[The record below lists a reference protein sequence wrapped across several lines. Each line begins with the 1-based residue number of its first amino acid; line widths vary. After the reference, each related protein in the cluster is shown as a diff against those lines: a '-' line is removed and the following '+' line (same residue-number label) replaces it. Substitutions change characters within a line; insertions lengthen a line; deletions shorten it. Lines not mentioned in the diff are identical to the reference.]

1 VRSLVSPSPSI
12 LVRSVLPIADRR
24 VSVVFFRVTTGPPF
38 VVASLLPGR
47 LETLALDISFAA
59 DVRVSARVVV
69 ARDERAAAVT
79 ENTRCVVHLTGHVDS
94 SFVLISPKE
103 VRDEDEKSATESF
116 EEDDQGEDVSS
127 SESWGSDVDEVL
139 GDDGNVSEGDEAI
152 ARTCLIGDDDASVA
166 ARLRAKN
173 KGIMTGDWHV
183 PSVEDVS
190 SLFRDGSSS
199 ANGSG
204 EVRSGWAY
212 HLQTPGARVHK
223 SVDKM
228 PEFAYTGELQPGLI
242 SPRRRVP
249 SRGWSFPPP
258 DYATT
263 GWPTAEFESKLQ
275 RVIEIKTPEAIVK
288 MRASCSL
295 ARAVMDA
302 VAALVK
308 PGVSTDFLDHV
319 VHVMTVSSR
328 TRVPPP
334 IFGDSTVPIVQL
346 SRNPWDETN
355 EP

>member
-1 VRSLVSPSPSI
+1 MRSLVSLSPSI
-12 LVRSVLPIADRR
+12 LVRSVLPVADRR
-24 VSVVFFRVTTGPPF
+24 VSVVLFGVTTGPPF

-79 ENTRCVVHLTGHVDS
+79 ENTPCVVHLTGHVDS
-94 SFVLISPKE
+94 SFVLISPRE
-103 VRDEDEKSATESF
+103 VRDEDEQNASARS
-116 EEDDQGEDVSS
+116 EEDDQGEDSSS
-127 SESWGSDVDEVL
+127 SESWGSDVDDFL
-139 GDDGNVSEGDEAI
+139 GDDDKSNEGNEAI
-152 ARTCLIGDDDASVA
+152 AHTCLIGDDDASVA
-166 ARLRAKN
+166 ARLRAKD
-173 KGIMTGDWHV
+173 KGIKTGDWHV
-183 PSVEDVS
+183 PSVDDAS
-190 SLFRDGSSS
+190 SLFQDGSSS
-199 ANGSG
+199 ANGRG
-204 EVRSGWAY
+204 EARSGWAY

-223 SVDKM
+223 RVDKM
-228 PEFAYTGELQPGLI
+228 PEFTYTGELRPGLI
-242 SPRRRVP
+242 SPRRCVP
-249 SRGWSFPPP
+249 SRGWSLPPP

-302 VAALVK
+302 VAALVQ

-328 TRVPPP
+328 TRFPLPFSATYIADP
-334 IFGDSTVPIVQL
+334 SIV
-346 SRNPWDETN
+346 
-355 EP
+355 